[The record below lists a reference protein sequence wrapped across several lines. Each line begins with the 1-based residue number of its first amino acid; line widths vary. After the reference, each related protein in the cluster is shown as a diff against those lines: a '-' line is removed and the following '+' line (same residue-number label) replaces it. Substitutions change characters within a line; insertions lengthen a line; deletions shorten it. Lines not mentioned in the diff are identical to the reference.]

1 MATEQLPPRRDRVR
15 QATLNEIHATAR
27 RLLVKDGP
35 RAVTVNAVAR
45 EMGMSGPAL
54 YRYFPNHEALMQAL
68 TADCYMEVT
77 RELAGV
83 RAAHAHASAS
93 RRILAMCRALRA
105 WATAHP
111 AEFGLMFTTPA
122 NTIGPES
129 LSHDAALSFEAVF
142 RDEIATLWES
152 KPFPVPD
159 LSRLEPSLRKQLDVY
174 SNSIGGQLPPEASHV
189 FLQCWMRLYG
199 LLVME
204 VFRQVEFVF
213 TDLTPVFEQLLREI
227 CQALGL
233 DYAKAGRHR

>member
-1 MATEQLPPRRDRVR
+1 MATKHVPPRRDRVR
-15 QATLNEIHATAR
+15 QATLNEIRTTAR
-27 RLLVKDGP
+27 RLLVKDGL

-54 YRYFPNHEALMQAL
+54 YRYFPNHEALLQAL
-68 TADCYMEVT
+68 TADCYTEVT
-77 RELAGV
+77 RDLAGV
-83 RAAHAHASAS
+83 RAAHARATAS

-111 AEFGLMFTTPA
+111 AEFGLMFATPS
-122 NTIGPES
+122 NTLGPES
-129 LSHDAALSFEAVF
+129 LSHEAALTFEAAF
-142 RDEIATLWES
+142 RDEIAALWVS

-159 LSRLEPSLRKQLDVY
+159 LSHLESSLSGQLNIY

-189 FLQCWMRLYG
+189 FLQCWIRLYG

-204 VFRQVEFVF
+204 VFGQVAFAF

-227 CQALGL
+227 CQNLGL
-233 DYAKAGRHR
+233 DYAKAGRH